1 MIQHVHPEGFGHC
14 HWSLA
19 NPPWS
24 ARAKVNADNVYDA
37 DYADDVYAVY
47 DAGDANN
54 DAKLSGIIKININDH
69 YHHQ

>member
-19 NPPWS
+19 DPAWS
-24 ARAKVNADNVYDA
+24 SCAKVNADDVYDA

-47 DAGDANN
+47 NAEYADN
-54 DAKLSGIIKININDH
+54 DAKLNGIIKNNT
-69 YHHQ
+69 Y